1 MIIFIFFKL
10 FLIGFKHVFIY
21 YGEYSIY
28 YTYRGISKYLFTP
41 IIKTNKDNIKSF
53 KITYNLKEGSL

>member
-1 MIIFIFFKL
+1 M
-10 FLIGFKHVFIY
+10 FLYTMENIV
-21 YGEYSIY
+21 Y